1 MSLGIYFSSH
11 GILKTSDGILFP
23 TDEIGENSE
32 KFGER
37 SEKIKKKSEKT
48 EEYSLI
54 LKFENGKEENFHR
67 LLPSFFSRRR
77 KNLDILG
84 LGF

>member
-1 MSLGIYFSSH
+1 MS
-11 GILKTSDGILFP
+11 DEILFS

-37 SEKIKKKSEKT
+37 SKKIKKKSEKT
-48 EEYSLI
+48 EGYSLVS
-54 LKFENGKEENFHR
+54 KFKNGKEEKYLR

-77 KNLDILG
+77 KNLAIFG
-84 LGF
+84 LPF